1 MQTHPS
7 FAPLPTLLELCEALA
22 FAAAQC
28 LGMGVWAASEALLAS
43 GIAWAWAVQG
53 VDMQRDMRTSFES
66 LLQYMLVMMCQCSLH
81 QLACSSPFV
90 AWSNEARAAAAVG
103 DTAQVGHCC

>member
-1 MQTHPS
+1 
-7 FAPLPTLLELCEALA
+7 
-22 FAAAQC
+22 
-28 LGMGVWAASEALLAS
+28 MGVWAASEALLAS

-53 VDMQRDMRTSFES
+53 VDMQRDMRTSFEL

-103 DTAQVGHCC
+103 DTAQVGHCS